1 MTMRPFGNVTPTQ
14 MDMLRLAGYGV
25 DYRARRICLSRS
37 DDERLKNMRAGRARL
52 HRETGQDFGFDL
64 AAWHEFLTAG
74 EDASGYRHPYAFA
87 GVASAI
93 RRAIG
98 NKQRIRLAKE
108 LDERPRTNR
117 CT

>member
-1 MTMRPFGNVTPTQ
+1 MTMRPFGNVTPIQ

-25 DYRARRICLSRS
+25 DYQARRIRLSRS
-37 DDERLKNMRAGRARL
+37 DDERSKNMRAGRAGLR
-52 HRETGQDFGFDL
+52 RATGHDFGFDL
-64 AAWHEFLTAG
+64 AAWHEFLASE
-74 EDASGYRHPYAFA
+74 EDESGYRHPYAFG

-98 NKQRIRLAKE
+98 NKRRLR
-108 LDERPRTNR
+108 LVQQLGERRRTKH